1 MRALAFMVSAL
12 ALALAQPAPAAMA
25 VQISSAQDSIADPL
39 VVKGANRARSLD
51 YVRAV
56 TQLSSSGQVSKRPN
70 QLCPL
75 VAGAQ
80 PEINRYVLVRL
91 REVANEVGVQFATR
105 SCQPD
110 LLVLFSRE
118 PEEMLRKA
126 RARGKIRYDD
136 ISIPRVDRFRANA
149 HPVRWLSRTMA
160 VPVQGQADGG
170 FSDAAF
176 VTFQAPGSRI
186 VQPVA
191 SVLYHSIVVVD
202 VRKADGVP
210 VSALADYVS
219 FVSLAN
225 IRVGAVQPSY
235 ASILDLF
242 ASPDAPKRLSTA
254 DKAYLRAVY
263 KVRSHIGASD
273 QLGPLATAM
282 VDELQR

>member
-1 MRALAFMVSAL
+1 MRALALVVSAL
-12 ALALAQPAPAAMA
+12 ALALSTPATVDAQTPRAPE
-25 VQISSAQDSIADPL
+25 SIADPL
-39 VVKGANRARSLD
+39 VVKGANRARTLD

-56 TQLSSSGQVSKRPN
+56 TELSPSGQVSKRPN

-80 PEINRYVLVRL
+80 PEINRYVLARL
-91 REVANEVGVQFATR
+91 REVANEVGVHFATR

-149 HPVRWLSRTMA
+149 YPVRWLSRTME
-160 VPVQGQADGG
+160 VPIQGQADGG
-170 FSDAAF
+170 FTDAAF

-191 SVLYHSIVVVD
+191 SVLYHSMVVVD
-202 VRKADGVP
+202 ARKADGVP
-210 VSALADYVS
+210 VAALADYVS
-219 FVSLAN
+219 FVALAN
-225 IRVGAVQPSY
+225 IKVGAVQSSY
-235 ASILDLF
+235 DSILELF
-242 ASPDAPKRLSTA
+242 AAPGSSKRLSNA

-273 QLGPLATAM
+273 QLAPLATAM

>member
-1 MRALAFMVSAL
+1 MRALALMVSVL
-12 ALALAQPAPAAMA
+12 ALLASEAVAA
-25 VQISSAQDSIADPL
+25 QTSSAPESMADPL
-39 VVKGANRARSLD
+39 VVKGANRARTLD

-56 TQLSSSGQVSKRPN
+56 TQLSSSGRVSKRPK

-91 REVANEVGVQFATR
+91 REVADEVGVEFATR

-136 ISIPRVDRFRANA
+136 ISIPRVDRFRADA
-149 HPVRWLSRTMA
+149 RPVRWLSRTMEL
-160 VPVQGQADGG
+160 PVQGQADGG
-170 FSDAAF
+170 FADAAF
-176 VTFQAPGSRI
+176 VTFQAPGSLI

-202 VRKADGVP
+202 ARKADGVP
-210 VSALADYVS
+210 VAALADYVS
-219 FVSLAN
+219 FVALAN
-225 IRVGAVQPSY
+225 IRVNAAQSSY
-235 ASILDLF
+235 DSILDLF
-242 ASPDAPKRLSTA
+242 ASPGAPKRLSNA

-263 KVRSHIGASD
+263 KVRSNIGASD